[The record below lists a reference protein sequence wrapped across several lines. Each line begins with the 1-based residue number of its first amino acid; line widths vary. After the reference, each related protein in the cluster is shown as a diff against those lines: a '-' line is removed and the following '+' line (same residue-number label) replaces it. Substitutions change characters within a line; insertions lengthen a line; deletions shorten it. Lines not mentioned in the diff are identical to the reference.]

1 MYSTAFC
8 CLLVV
13 LLVCL
18 ALLRNRCY
26 SFHGTNERSNSGL
39 IRNKAKKKK
48 TVKPVNYI
56 TPFPRNVS
64 LGRLCL
70 L

>member
-48 TVKPVNYI
+48 Q
-56 TPFPRNVS
+56 
-64 LGRLCL
+64 
-70 L
+70 